1 MKTAFLTGMILI
13 AIGLLVRYQI
23 GRRRF
28 NRRGIGGLQQFPT
41 YGRFIITMVVEK
53 IIYFIATLS
62 LLAGLFL
69 LAIAGFNH
77 FKY

>member
-1 MKTAFLTGMILI
+1 
-13 AIGLLVRYQI
+13 
-23 GRRRF
+23 
-28 NRRGIGGLQQFPT
+28 
-41 YGRFIITMVVEK
+41 MVVEK
-53 IIYFIATLS
+53 VIYFIATLS